1 MFSRLGFSK
10 HVGVQF
16 WQSNID
22 PRMRSALIGSLA
34 VMDSLQLRFKR
45 VLDANAHREF
55 TRAYLC
61 FRVSLNGLAD
71 HALQTKCL
79 RYHMRPKVHMMGH
92 VVYHFLPHNP
102 RYFQCYTDE
111 DMVARLKRIASSCH
125 PLHCSRLS
133 MLRYIIHVCMKWSGE
148 MV

>member
-10 HVGVQF
+10 QF
-16 WQSNID
+16 FQSNID

-34 VMDSLQLRFKR
+34 VMDSLQLRFGR

-71 HALQTKCL
+71 HALQAKRL

-92 VVYHFLPHNP
+92 VVYHFLPWNP
-102 RYFQCYTDE
+102 RYYQCYTDE
-111 DMVARLKRIASSCH
+111 DMVARLKRVASSCH

-133 MLRYIIHVCMKWSGE
+133 MLRYIIHVCMNWSGE